1 MSGRGVTRQ
10 PDRQRGVSLIEL
22 MVAVVVGLLLLG
34 GLIQVYLS
42 NKQSYNAQE
51 QLARMQESG
60 RFAMD
65 MITRDLRRSG
75 YWGGNVDLDTINLG
89 NPGPVAPAHDCDAG
103 LSAWGRMIAWR
114 VSGLDDSVAGYAS
127 CASDYLA
134 GDILAVRYA
143 GPAPVAAVSNDG
155 RLYLRSTLFVGRVMT
170 GAQAGHADNQL
181 PSDPAAIPQHL
192 LPVVRPLVSSAFYVG
207 TSSQTCRG
215 AAVPALWRIGLSQ
228 AGLPVAEELVPG
240 VEQLQVRYLLGDE
253 YLDADAIANDEWRAV
268 SAVRV
273 WLLVRSECPEPDL
286 QNDTTYAM
294 ADTPFVANDNFRRQ
308 LYVST
313 VMLRNI
319 RVR

>member
-1 MSGRGVTRQ
+1 MSGRGVTKQ

-65 MITRDLRRSG
+65 MITLDLRRAG

-89 NPGPVAPAHDCDAG
+89 NPGPVNPAHDCDAT
-103 LSAWGRMIAWR
+103 LNAWGRMIAWR
-114 VSGLDDSVAGYAS
+114 ISGVDDDGTDYANCAGN
-127 CASDYLA
+127 YLA
-134 GDILAVRYA
+134 GDILTVRYA
-143 GPAPVAAVSNDG
+143 GPAPVATVSNTG
-155 RLYLRSTLFVGRVMT
+155 RLYLRSTLFVGRVMIGT
-170 GAQAGHADNQL
+170 QSGHIDNQVL
-181 PSDPAAIPQHL
+181 PTTAPDHL
-192 LPVVRPLVSSAFYVG
+192 LPVDRPLVSNAYYVG
-207 TSSQTCRG
+207 ESNQTCRG
-215 AAVPALWRIGLSQ
+215 TAVPALWRIGLSQ
-228 AGLPVAEELVPG
+228 AGLPVAEELAPG
-240 VEQLQVRYLLGDE
+240 VEQLQVRYLLNGE
-253 YLDADAIANDEWRAV
+253 YQDADAIADEQWRDV
-268 SAVRV
+268 NAVRV
-273 WLLVRSECPEPDL
+273 WLLVRGDCPEPDL

-294 ADTPFVANDNFRRQ
+294 GNTDFVANDNFRRQ

-313 VMLRNI
+313 VMLRNT